1 MSANENSQ
9 KKNMSQNKRRVV
21 AMLLVLTFA
30 VAAILYLVLA
40 SREDSREVVLGEQ
53 IYTNMP
59 TTDSDINVG
68 QVIDA
73 TANKNIT
80 PKEGYRYRV
89 SIDGNSKDGSSGVTH
104 IGGMVTFVPGTQ
116 EGDIAVIQ
124 ITSVRRT
131 VANAE
136 LISREKGKAVT
147 KKSMVVPGVK
157 ASENEIIDLAK
168 NPNAKIIKGGIYRG
182 VVSDVGKKGDG
193 IVKIDGKVTFIPG
206 ASKGETCVFKIIDK
220 RARFNRG
227 VIVKI
232 EK

>member
-193 IVKIDGKVTFIPG
+193 IVKIYGKVTFITG

-220 RARFNRG
+220 SARFNRG
-227 VIVKI
+227 VIIKI